1 MLLILFLRGGENENI
16 VKVDYIKDVNVAM
29 ERTVDIGLKGGRG
42 IS

>member
-1 MLLILFLRGGENENI
+1 MLLILFLRTGENKNI
-16 VKVDYIKDVNVAM
+16 VKVDYTEDVNIAT